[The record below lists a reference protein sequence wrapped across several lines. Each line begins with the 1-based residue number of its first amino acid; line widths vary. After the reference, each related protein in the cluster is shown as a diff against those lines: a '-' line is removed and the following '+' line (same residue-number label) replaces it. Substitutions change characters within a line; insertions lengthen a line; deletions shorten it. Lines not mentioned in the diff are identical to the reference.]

1 MGSRSNHILHSKFE
15 IKNLGIYMMSLTRRR
30 QIISKDTPD
39 KIHYEL
45 GEYQPHVITR
55 GQRNQPE
62 EEKNVFSGI
71 WKPIQR
77 GFNVLKSALTG
88 DLGRT
93 EIPRLLPGVNNKNVN
108 NHTKNQGSIM
118 QNLVNKQNVSPA
130 TLDRSDFGLYK
141 TVKTKPTDSYN
152 SSQYYE
158 NSAKNLPITDRISN
172 FIGENKVPLI
182 ATAVAIPALV
192 AGAYGI
198 HKLVNPNR

>member
-1 MGSRSNHILHSKFE
+1 
-15 IKNLGIYMMSLTRRR
+15 MMSLTRRR

-55 GQRNQPE
+55 GLIDKRNQPE

-93 EIPRLLPGVNNKNVN
+93 EIPRLLPGVNNRNVKKNN
-108 NHTKNQGSIM
+108 IIHQGVM
-118 QNLVNKQNVSPA
+118 QNLVNKQNVSPS

-158 NSAKNLPITDRISN
+158 NSAQKIPITDRISN

-198 HKLVNPNR
+198 HKLVKKT